1 MLLTGDA
8 MQFFN
13 FYIWLRLNPLRT
25 VIFTIVERH
34 FPPIHPLDT
43 LSARARPGETQN
55 SIGLWYFTLVLQYIY
70 DGRLSADHRSHLIIT
85 ALKRIDSLQKVRF
98 LYQTLSSTVNPGNP
112 LINVVG
118 PCDKACEGRT
128 DAARAV
134 ERSFTVKNKVRAAL
148 IMNG

>member
-1 MLLTGDA
+1 M
-8 MQFFN
+8 
-13 FYIWLRLNPLRT
+13 T
-25 VIFTIVERH
+25 VDYQ
-34 FPPIHPLDT
+34 P
-43 LSARARPGETQN
+43 
-55 SIGLWYFTLVLQYIY
+55 
-70 DGRLSADHRSHLIIT
+70 DHRSHLIIT

-128 DAARAV
+128 HAARAE
-134 ERSFTVKNKVRAAL
+134 ERSPTVKNKVRAAL